1 MDQAHLRDLLAQLH
15 TELARPGETLD
26 EGSRQLLQAV
36 HDDIER
42 VAATPP
48 AVPVEETPQVRGRLQ
63 EAVLSFQTTHP
74 QLAANLEQTMNALSN
89 LGL

>member
-15 TELARPGETLD
+15 AELSRGESLD
-26 EGSRQLLQAV
+26 DRSRLLLQSV

-42 VAATPP
+42 VAAEPSSG
-48 AVPVEETPQVRGRLQ
+48 VHEQVRGRLQ
-63 EAVLSFQTTHP
+63 EAALNFQTSHP
-74 QLAANLEQTMNALSN
+74 QLATNLESTMNALSN